1 MLLFVVDGFVVVVF
15 IGLGVVFVWFILID
29 VIILVIVGFVLGGM
43 EDVLIVV
50 FVLEDVGRLVVGKLN
65 GDNIWVSKSY
75 YYRIIY
81 SR

>member
-1 MLLFVVDGFVVVVF
+1 MLLFVVDGFVVVMF

-50 FVLEDVGRLVVGKLN
+50 FVLEDVGRLVVGFGVCVL
-65 GDNIWVSKSY
+65 
-75 YYRIIY
+75 IY
-81 SR
+81 I

>member
-15 IGLGVVFVWFILID
+15 IGLGVVFVWFD

-50 FVLEDVGRLVVGKLN
+50 FVLEDVGRL
-65 GDNIWVSKSY
+65 
-75 YYRIIY
+75 
-81 SR
+81 

>member
-15 IGLGVVFVWFILID
+15 IGLGVVFVWFD

-50 FVLEDVGRLVVGKLN
+50 FVLEDVGRLVVGL
-65 GDNIWVSKSY
+65 GVCVL
-75 YYRIIY
+75 IY
-81 SR
+81 I

>member
-50 FVLEDVGRLVVGKLN
+50 FVLEDIGRLVVGL
-65 GDNIWVSKSY
+65 GVCVL
-75 YYRIIY
+75 IY
-81 SR
+81 I

>member
-50 FVLEDVGRLVVGKLN
+50 FVLEDVGRLVVGL
-65 GDNIWVSKSY
+65 GVCVLINI
-75 YYRIIY
+75 
-81 SR
+81 

>member
-1 MLLFVVDGFVVVVF
+1 MLLFVVDGFVVVMF

-50 FVLEDVGRLVVGKLN
+50 FVLEDVGRLVVGL
-65 GDNIWVSKSY
+65 GVCVL
-75 YYRIIY
+75 IY
-81 SR
+81 I